1 MELIVPVM
9 LFGFLFIRTIL
20 LDSRIERMEKT
31 LYPALR
37 NKRKP

>member
-1 MELIVPVM
+1 MELIVPIM

-20 LDSRIERMEKT
+20 LENRISRMENT

-37 NKRKP
+37 NRKK

>member
-1 MELIVPVM
+1 MELVVPII

-20 LDSRIERMEKT
+20 LENRIVRMENT

-37 NKRKP
+37 NRRKS